1 MVNQQKKQMLVTES
15 TKSLNNYF
23 LWLRATMI
31 QRQLLHNHLLQKKQT
46 IKELDNENAILVEQI
61 TNAQQ
66 QQIAQDALVEEAR
79 SELKQTESRMNQEV
93 EEKNNEIEMKRI
105 KLLIQNSEY
114 GRRFE
119 NLQMA
124 NEDEI
129 SKVSRL
135 EAKYNREI

>member
-1 MVNQQKKQMLVTES
+1 M
-15 TKSLNNYF
+15 
-23 LWLRATMI
+23 
-31 QRQLLHNHLLQKKQT
+31 
-46 IKELDNENAILVEQI
+46 EQI

-105 KLLIQNSEY
+105 KLLIQNSEC

-119 NLQMA
+119 NL
-124 NEDEI
+124 
-129 SKVSRL
+129 
-135 EAKYNREI
+135 

>member
-1 MVNQQKKQMLVTES
+1 
-15 TKSLNNYF
+15 
-23 LWLRATMI
+23 
-31 QRQLLHNHLLQKKQT
+31 
-46 IKELDNENAILVEQI
+46 
-61 TNAQQ
+61 
-66 QQIAQDALVEEAR
+66 
-79 SELKQTESRMNQEV
+79 V

-114 GRRFE
+114 GRRYE

-135 EAKYNREI
+135 SIKYDKEIYKARY